1 MAAAGDCLRAVGL
14 QFWARSLQ
22 ALPALLAP
30 AVLLGLLLG
39 AAAAALLCRCALG
52 PRRRREKD
60 DSQRLL
66 ESFNSDDREHT
77 LAKSKAEPYT
87 SKEEMVLEESEC
99 PLNSNITA
107 FALKAKVIYPINQ
120 KFRPLADGSSNPSL
134 HENPKQAVL
143 PNQVME
149 TSTSGSLGSL
159 SQGDK
164 EDCSSSTT
172 IHSTTSDDR
181 FQARAFLKVTSFPE
195 VLTCE
200 SFDVKLCLCSLILK
214 DLMLLDTELRKEKHV
229 QMFIQVLKI
238 YLTDFYHKKKITDDL
253 FKKILLN
260 QKNDFEELQKQ
271 LHSRLQNT
279 EVSGA
284 HNSEYQTVEDL
295 ERKEREYSEHVIDNM
310 ETFWKQTDKAQ
321 QAFLDQTKCSS
332 AKATKI
338 MMDLTE
344 KMIAVESL
352 LSESQDLQAMDIQER
367 LFSWE
372 LMVKMVD
379 SLKSYIPEECKCR
392 LNIVSN
398 ILDHL
403 TVKNNLSVRQKEE
416 LLTDL
421 HKAFWEQL
429 AHFSN
434 ECMQQSK
441 DMILKQL
448 ECRAKKREELKNRH
462 KAEQGSLL
470 SKTFRNEDVHDFLKA
485 YHELL
490 EKHRQAQW
498 ELEEEDDF
506 KSTEAVA
513 DLYKEL
519 YSKASHALAEL
530 VTELFLQILPV
541 VTGLSVRECELLK
554 EEWQENLVPLEK
566 WETHHQ
572 RRWKLFQ
579 EQLLQEKK
587 LWIKEYA
594 LSAVMQK
601 HLSEKQEKII
611 QGVVS
616 RLGCLSDES
625 VNYILQKHRLLLCS
639 VLRRLTLRRVGM
651 AALACMRLSRKKSLL
666 QELRE
671 QHALQKGSYPCQDED
686 QWQLQKAVESHIL
699 EEEEKLEE
707 ETQQIHLEFHQQL
720 VTEIQEALQ
729 FLQQHMEQVIGQTLL
744 QHARRE
750 AGKKSSND
758 GQDFKERLVEAAVE
772 SVYGTSDNINRL
784 VQNYYQQLGKITEG
798 YEGKK
803 LQQLKSLQERGERNR
818 VKKKQENE
826 LALEEK
832 QTKGLLNV
840 SSTVHQRIVL
850 QQQKV
855 LAQFE
860 LQQQIRLKSLK
871 QKLLGLHHLETEL
884 ENQLR
889 EAEQDFVSELA
900 VLTRVPVAVKK
911 QPSKRSKPAG
921 EKTNSERKTF
931 QSPESADK
939 DDSHENIQEL
949 PGLTSG
955 LCRGILASERPV
967 EGLPSSAA
975 LGIPLPRCC
984 GTDQSY
990 GTLQRE
996 DGTHTGD
1003 STCKDCTGEP
1013 GHCNGTY

>member
-1 MAAAGDCLRAVGL
+1 MAAVEGCLRAVGL
-14 QFWARSLQ
+14 QFWADSLQ

-30 AVLLGLLLG
+30 AALLGLLLG

-52 PRRRREKD
+52 PRRGGEKD

-66 ESFNSDDREHT
+66 ESFNADEKEHT
-77 LAKSKAEPYT
+77 LMKSKAEPYT
-87 SKEEMVLEESEC
+87 SKEEMVLEEGES
-99 PLNSNITA
+99 PLNSNIAA

-143 PNQVME
+143 PNQVVE
-149 TSTSGSLGSL
+149 TSMSGSLGSL

-181 FQARAFLKVTSFPE
+181 FQARAFLKVASFPE

-200 SFDVKLCLCSLILK
+200 SFDVKLCLCSLTLQ
-214 DLMLLDTELRKEKHV
+214 DLMLLGTELRKEKNV
-229 QMFIQVLKI
+229 MFIQIFKI
-238 YLTDFYHKKKITDDL
+238 YLTDFHRKKKITDGL
-253 FKKILLN
+253 LKKILLN
-260 QKNDFEELQKQ
+260 QENDFEELQKQ
-271 LHSRLQNT
+271 LDSRLQNT
-279 EVSGA
+279 EMSGA
-284 HNSEYQTVEDL
+284 RNSEFQTLEDL
-295 ERKEREYSEHVIDNM
+295 ERREREYSEHIIDNM
-310 ETFWKQTDKAQ
+310 EAFWKQTDKAQ
-321 QAFLDQTKCSS
+321 QDFLDQSKCSS

-367 LFSWE
+367 LFNWE
-372 LMVKMVD
+372 LMVKMID
-379 SLKSYIPEECKCR
+379 SLKSSIPEECKGR
-392 LNIVSN
+392 LNTVSN

-429 AHFSN
+429 AHYSN
-434 ECMQQSK
+434 ECMQLSK
-441 DMILKQL
+441 ELIWKRL
-448 ECRAKKREELKNRH
+448 ECRAKKKEEFKRRQE
-462 KAEQGSLL
+462 AEQRSLL
-470 SKTFRNEDVHDFLKA
+470 SKTFLTEDVHNFLKA
-485 YHELL
+485 YHGLM
-490 EKHRQAQW
+490 EKHRQAHW
-498 ELEEEDDF
+498 DLEEEDDCE
-506 KSTEAVA
+506 STEAVA

-530 VTELFLQILPV
+530 VTELFLQTLPV
-541 VTGLSVRECELLK
+541 VTSLSVRECELLK
-554 EEWQENLVPLEK
+554 EEWQENLVPQLEK
-566 WETHHQ
+566 WENHRQ

-579 EQLLQEKK
+579 EQLLQEKE
-587 LWIKEYA
+587 LWITEYA

-611 QGVVS
+611 QGVMS

-625 VNYILQKHRLLLCS
+625 VSYILQKHQLLLCS
-639 VLRRLTLRRVGM
+639 VLSRFALRRAGL
-651 AALACMRLSRKKSLL
+651 AALARMRLARKKSSL

-671 QHALQKGSYPCQDED
+671 QHTLQKGSSLCQDED
-686 QWQLQKAVESHIL
+686 QWQLQKAVESHIR

-707 ETQQIHLEFHQQL
+707 ETQEINLEFHQQL

-744 QHARRE
+744 QYARGE
-750 AGKKSSND
+750 AGKKSSD
-758 GQDFKERLVEAAVE
+758 HEQDFKERLVESAVE
-772 SVYGTSDNINRL
+772 SVYGTSNNINRL
-784 VQNYYQQLGKITEG
+784 VQNYYQHLGKITED

-803 LQQLKSLQERGERNR
+803 LQYLKSLPGNERIRLKN
-818 VKKKQENE
+818 KENE
-826 LALEEK
+826 LALKEK
-832 QTKGLLNV
+832 HTKGLLNV

-850 QQQKV
+850 QQNKI

-860 LQQQIRLKSLK
+860 LRQQIRLESLK
-871 QKLLGLHHLETEL
+871 QKLLGLHHLGAEL

-900 VLTRVPVAVKK
+900 VLTRVPLTVKK
-911 QPSKRSKPAG
+911 KPSKRSKPAG
-921 EKTNSERKTF
+921 EKANSKRQTI
-931 QSPESADK
+931 QSPEPAEK
-939 DDSHENIQEL
+939 DDSHENIQESC
-949 PGLTSG
+949 GITSG
-955 LCRGILASERPV
+955 LCREMPQSSH
-967 EGLPSSAA
+967 EGETE
-975 LGIPLPRCC
+975 PRKNSKMLKKK
-984 GTDQSY
+984 GS
-990 GTLQRE
+990 R
-996 DGTHTGD
+996 
-1003 STCKDCTGEP
+1003 
-1013 GHCNGTY
+1013 

>member
-1 MAAAGDCLRAVGL
+1 MAAVEGCLRAVGL
-14 QFWARSLQ
+14 QFWADSLQ

-30 AVLLGLLLG
+30 AALLGLLLG

-52 PRRRREKD
+52 PRRGGEKD

-66 ESFNSDDREHT
+66 ESFNADEKEHT
-77 LAKSKAEPYT
+77 LMKSNAEPYT
-87 SKEEMVLEESEC
+87 SEEEMVLEESESS
-99 PLNSNITA
+99 LNSNIAA

-134 HENPKQAVL
+134 HENPKQAIL
-143 PNQVME
+143 PNQVVE
-149 TSTSGSLGSL
+149 TSISGSLGSL

-181 FQARAFLKVTSFPE
+181 FQARAFLKVASFPE

-200 SFDVKLCLCSLILK
+200 SFDVKLCLCSLTLK
-214 DLMLLDTELRKEKHV
+214 DLMLLDTELRKEEHV
-229 QMFIQVLKI
+229 MFVQIFKI
-238 YLTDFYHKKKITDDL
+238 YLTDFHRKKKITDGL
-253 FKKILLN
+253 LKKILLN
-260 QKNDFEELQKQ
+260 QENDFEELQKQ
-271 LHSRLQNT
+271 LDSRLQNT
-279 EVSGA
+279 EMSGGR
-284 HNSEYQTVEDL
+284 NSEFQTLEDL
-295 ERKEREYSEHVIDNM
+295 ERREREYSEHVIDNM
-310 ETFWKQTDKAQ
+310 EAFWKQTDKAQ
-321 QAFLDQTKCSS
+321 QDFLDQSKCSS

-367 LFSWE
+367 LFNWE
-372 LMVKMVD
+372 LMVKMID
-379 SLKSYIPEECKCR
+379 SLKSSIPEECKGR
-392 LNIVSN
+392 LNTVSN

-429 AHFSN
+429 AHYSN

-441 DMILKQL
+441 DLILKRL
-448 ECRAKKREELKNRH
+448 ECRAKKKEEFKCRQE
-462 KAEQGSLL
+462 AEQESLL
-470 SKTFRNEDVHDFLKA
+470 SKTFLTEDVHNFLKA
-485 YHELL
+485 YHALM

-498 ELEEEDDF
+498 DLEEEDDCE
-506 KSTEAVA
+506 STEAVA
-513 DLYKEL
+513 NLYKEL

-530 VTELFLQILPV
+530 VTELFLQTLPV
-541 VTGLSVRECELLK
+541 VTSLSVRECELLK
-554 EEWQENLVPLEK
+554 EEWQENLVPQLEK
-566 WETHHQ
+566 WENHRQ

-579 EQLLQEKK
+579 EQLLQEKE
-587 LWIKEYA
+587 LWITEYA

-625 VNYILQKHRLLLCS
+625 VSYILQKHRLLLCS
-639 VLRRLTLRRVGM
+639 VLRRLTFRRAGM
-651 AALACMRLSRKKSLL
+651 AALARMRLSRKKSSL

-671 QHALQKGSYPCQDED
+671 QHTLQKGSSLCHDED
-686 QWQLQKAVESHIL
+686 QWQLQKAVESHIC

-707 ETQQIHLEFHQQL
+707 ETQETNLEFHQQL

-744 QHARRE
+744 QYARGE
-750 AGKKSSND
+750 AEKKRSD
-758 GQDFKERLVEAAVE
+758 DECDFKERLVESAVE
-772 SVYGTSDNINRL
+772 SVYGTSNNISRL

-803 LQQLKSLQERGERNR
+803 LQHLKSLQEGNKRIRLKN
-818 VKKKQENE
+818 KENE
-826 LALEEK
+826 LALKEK
-832 QTKGLLNV
+832 HTKGLLNV

-850 QQQKV
+850 QQNKI

-860 LQQQIRLKSLK
+860 LQQQIRLESLK
-871 QKLLGLHHLETEL
+871 QKLLGLHRLGTEL

-889 EAEQDFVSELA
+889 ETEQDFMSELA
-900 VLTRVPVAVKK
+900 VLTRVPLTVKK
-911 QPSKRSKPAG
+911 KPSKKSKPAG
-921 EKTNSERKTF
+921 EKANSKRQTF
-931 QSPESADK
+931 KSPEPAEK
-939 DDSHENIQEL
+939 DDSHENIQE
-949 PGLTSG
+949 PYGITSS
-955 LCRGILASERPV
+955 LCRGMSQSSH
-967 EGLPSSAA
+967 EGETE
-975 LGIPLPRCC
+975 PRKNSKMLKKK
-984 GTDQSY
+984 GS
-990 GTLQRE
+990 R
-996 DGTHTGD
+996 
-1003 STCKDCTGEP
+1003 
-1013 GHCNGTY
+1013 

>member
-1 MAAAGDCLRAVGL
+1 MAAAAGCLRAVGL

-52 PRRRREKD
+52 PRRRGEKD

-66 ESFNSDDREHT
+66 ESFNSDEKEHT
-77 LAKSKAEPYT
+77 LTKSKAEPYT
-87 SKEEMVLEESEC
+87 SKEEMVLEESES
-99 PLNSNITA
+99 PLNSNVTA

-229 QMFIQVLKI
+229 MFSQVLKI
-238 YLTDFYHKKKITDDL
+238 HLTDFYHKKKITDDS
-253 FKKILLN
+253 FKKILLI
-260 QKNDFEELQKQ
+260 QENDFEELQKQ
-271 LHSRLQNT
+271 LDCRLQNT
-279 EVSGA
+279 EMSGA
-284 HNSEYQTVEDL
+284 HNSEYQTLEDL
-295 ERKEREYSEHVIDNM
+295 ERKEREYSEHVTDNM
-310 ETFWKQTDKAQ
+310 EAFWKQTDKAQ
-321 QAFLDQTKCSS
+321 QAFLDQSKCSS

-367 LFSWE
+367 LFNWE
-372 LMVKMVD
+372 LVVKMID

-398 ILDHL
+398 ILDNL

-434 ECMQQSK
+434 ECIQQSK
-441 DMILKQL
+441 DLILKRL
-448 ECRAKKREELKNRH
+448 ECRAKKREEFKQRQ

-470 SKTFRNEDVHDFLKA
+470 SKTFHNEDVHDFLKA

-498 ELEEEDDF
+498 ELEEEDDCE
-506 KSTEAVA
+506 STEAVA
-513 DLYKEL
+513 DLY
-519 YSKASHALAEL
+519 
-530 VTELFLQILPV
+530 
-541 VTGLSVRECELLK
+541 
-554 EEWQENLVPLEK
+554 
-566 WETHHQ
+566 
-572 RRWKLFQ
+572 
-579 EQLLQEKK
+579 K

-594 LSAVMQK
+594 LSAVMQM

-616 RLGCLSDES
+616 RLGCLNDES

-651 AALACMRLSRKKSLL
+651 AVLARMRLSRKKSLL
-666 QELRE
+666 QELRA
-671 QHALQKGSYPCQDED
+671 QHTLQEGSSPCQDED

-707 ETQQIHLEFHQQL
+707 ETQQTHLEFHQQL

-750 AGKKSSND
+750 AGKKSTDD

-772 SVYGTSDNINRL
+772 SVYGTSNNINRL
-784 VQNYYQQLGKITEG
+784 VQNYYQQLGKITED

-803 LQQLKSLQERGERNR
+803 LQQLKSLQAERGERNR
-818 VKKKQENE
+818 LRKKQENE
-826 LALEEK
+826 LALKEK

-840 SSTVHQRIVL
+840 SSAVHQRMVL
-850 QQQKV
+850 QQKKV

-860 LQQQIRLKSLK
+860 LQQQIRLESLK

-900 VLTRVPVAVKK
+900 ALARVPVAVKK
-911 QPSKRSKPAG
+911 KPSKRSKPAG
-921 EKTNSERKTF
+921 EKTNSKRKTF
-931 QSPESADK
+931 QLPESADK
-939 DDSHENIQEL
+939 DDSQENIQEP
-949 PGLTSG
+949 PGLSSG
-955 LCRGILASERPV
+955 LCRERLQSPQ
-967 EGLPSSAA
+967 EGE
-975 LGIPLPRCC
+975 
-984 GTDQSY
+984 T
-990 GTLQRE
+990 
-996 DGTHTGD
+996 
-1003 STCKDCTGEP
+1003 EP
-1013 GHCNGTY
+1013 MKNSKLLKKRGNR

>member
-1 MAAAGDCLRAVGL
+1 MAAAGGCVRAVGL
-14 QFWARSLQ
+14 QFWAHSLQ
-22 ALPALLAP
+22 TLSALLAP

-39 AAAAALLCRCALG
+39 ATAAALLCRYALG
-52 PRRRREKD
+52 QRRRRERD

-66 ESFNSDDREHT
+66 ESFSSNEREHT
-77 LAKSKAEPYT
+77 LAKSKAEPYI
-87 SKEEMVLEESEC
+87 SEEEMVLEESES

-143 PNQVME
+143 PNQVVE

-200 SFDVKLCLCSLILK
+200 SFDVKLCLCSLTLK

-229 QMFIQVLKI
+229 MVIQILKI
-238 YLTDFYHKKKITDDL
+238 HVTDFYHKKKITDD
-253 FKKILLN
+253 FFQKILLI
-260 QKNDFEELQKQ
+260 QENDFEELQRQ
-271 LHSRLQNT
+271 LESRLQHT
-279 EVSGA
+279 EMSGA
-284 HNSEYQTVEDL
+284 HNSEYQTLADL

-310 ETFWKQTDKAQ
+310 ESFWKQTDKAQ
-321 QAFLDQTKCSS
+321 QAFLDESKCSS

-344 KMIAVESL
+344 KMIAVEGL
-352 LSESQDLQAMDIQER
+352 LCESQDLQAMDIQER
-367 LFSWE
+367 LFNRE
-372 LMVKMVD
+372 LMVKMID

-434 ECMQQSK
+434 ECIQQSK
-441 DMILKQL
+441 DLILKRL
-448 ECRAKKREELKNRH
+448 ESCAKKKEEFEHRQ

-470 SKTFRNEDVHDFLKA
+470 SKTFHNEDVHDFLKA

-498 ELEEEDDF
+498 ELEEEDDCG
-506 KSTEAVA
+506 STEAIA

-519 YSKASHALAEL
+519 YSKASHALVEM
-530 VTELFLQILPV
+530 VTELFLQTLPL

-554 EEWQENLVPLEK
+554 EEWQENLVPQLEK
-566 WETHHQ
+566 WETYYQ

-579 EQLLQEKK
+579 EQLLQEKQ
-587 LWIKEYA
+587 LWMKEYA

-611 QGVVS
+611 QGVTS

-625 VNYILQKHRLLLCS
+625 VNYILQKHQLLLRS

-651 AALACMRLSRKKSLL
+651 ASLARMRLSRKKSLL
-666 QELRE
+666 QELRQ
-671 QHALQKGSYPCQDED
+671 QHILQKGSSPCQDED
-686 QWQLQKAVESHIL
+686 QWQLQKALESHIL

-707 ETQQIHLEFHQQL
+707 ETQETHLEFQQQL

-750 AGKKSSND
+750 ARKKSSND

-772 SVYGTSDNINRL
+772 SVYGTSNNIDRL
-784 VQNYYQQLGKITEG
+784 VQSYYQELGKITEG
-798 YEGKK
+798 YEEKK
-803 LQQLKSLQERGERNR
+803 LQLLKSLQERSERNR
-818 VKKKQENE
+818 LKKKQESE
-826 LALEEK
+826 LALKEK
-832 QTKGLLNV
+832 QTKGLLSV
-840 SSTVHQRIVL
+840 SSAVHQRMVL
-850 QQQKV
+850 QQKKV

-860 LQQQIRLKSLK
+860 LQQQIRLESLR

-884 ENQLR
+884 ENQLK
-889 EAEQDFVSELA
+889 EAEQDFVRELA
-900 VLTRVPVAVKK
+900 VLARVPVAVKK
-911 QPSKRSKPAG
+911 KPSKRSKAVG
-921 EKTNSERKTF
+921 EKTKRKTF
-931 QSPESADK
+931 QSPQSAEK
-939 DDSHENIQEL
+939 DDSHENIQEP

-955 LCRGILASERPV
+955 LFRERLQSPHESEPEPRKNSKMLKKRGNR
-967 EGLPSSAA
+967 
-975 LGIPLPRCC
+975 
-984 GTDQSY
+984 
-990 GTLQRE
+990 
-996 DGTHTGD
+996 
-1003 STCKDCTGEP
+1003 
-1013 GHCNGTY
+1013 